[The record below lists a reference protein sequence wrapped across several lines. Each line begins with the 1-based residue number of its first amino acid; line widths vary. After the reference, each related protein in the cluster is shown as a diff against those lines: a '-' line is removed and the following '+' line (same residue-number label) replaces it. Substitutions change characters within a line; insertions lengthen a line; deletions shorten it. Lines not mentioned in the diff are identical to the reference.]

1 MRDPFSPMKPWT
13 REILSRPVAIW
24 RRSYTVRCV
33 ARTVHGFFR
42 DGCLLR
48 ASALT
53 FTSLL
58 ALVPFLA
65 VILALLKG
73 AGFEAS
79 LRPFLLTRVPVLG
92 EGLVDQLLA
101 YINRTNAQAVGGIG
115 FAALLLASW
124 TMLGNVENSLNHI
137 LGVREPRGIL
147 RRFGEY
153 LAMLI
158 VGSAILVLSTLL
170 QTLVGNP
177 ELFERVI
184 GPNAASGLSGVALS
198 MLPWLSAWVGFAFLY
213 SWLPAIRLRAD
224 ARMLGAFVGG
234 TLFQLV
240 QLGYIELQLG
250 FARLH
255 VIYGALAQLPIVLV
269 WIYLS
274 WVVVLLGA
282 ELARAYTTRHVA
294 KDPAVSAS
302 EGSLASTVLGM
313 LVLRAVLEAFRVGTP
328 TQRADELAARFD
340 VTAHAVREAVEPLLA
355 AGILVEPDA
364 NHGYLPASSPAAI
377 SIERALLAF
386 GQDIVLTEE
395 VAARG
400 AAAGDPSS

>member
-1 MRDPFSPMKPWT
+1 MRDPFSPMKAWT
-13 REILSRPVAIW
+13 QEVLTRPVAIW

-33 ARTVHGFFR
+33 VRTVRGFFR

-101 YINRTNAQAVGGIG
+101 YIDRTNAQAVGGIG
-115 FAALLLASW
+115 FAALVLASW

-177 ELFERVI
+177 ELFEKVI

-224 ARMLGAFVGG
+224 ARTLGAFVGG

-255 VIYGALAQLPIVLV
+255 IIYGALAQLPIVLV

-282 ELARAYTTRHVA
+282 ELARAYSTRHVA
-294 KDPAVSAS
+294 KDPAFAAS
-302 EGSLASTVLGM
+302 EGSLPSTILGM

-340 VTAHAVREAVEPLLA
+340 VTAHAVREAVEPLLV

-395 VAARG
+395 LAV
-400 AAAGDPSS
+400 